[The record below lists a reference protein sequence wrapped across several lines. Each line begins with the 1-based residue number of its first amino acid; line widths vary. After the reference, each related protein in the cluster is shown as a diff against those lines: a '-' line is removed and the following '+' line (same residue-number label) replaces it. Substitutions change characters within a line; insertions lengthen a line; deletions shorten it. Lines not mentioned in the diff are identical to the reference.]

1 MSKTAGKII
10 GGFLA
15 GAGIIT
21 YLLHTEAGRKI
32 KGELEAGSKDVID
45 QAEGKIAEA
54 REQAVSFADQVMN
67 YVVDNRQALMD
78 TAGSIINTFLK
89 KR

>member
-1 MSKTAGKII
+1 MSNAAGKII

-32 KGELEAGSKDVID
+32 KGELEAGSKEMID
-45 QAEGKIAEA
+45 QAEEKIDEA
-54 REQAVSFADQVMN
+54 KEQASSLADQVMD
-67 YVVDNRQALMD
+67 YVVENRQALLD
-78 TAGSIINTFLK
+78 TAGSILNTFLK